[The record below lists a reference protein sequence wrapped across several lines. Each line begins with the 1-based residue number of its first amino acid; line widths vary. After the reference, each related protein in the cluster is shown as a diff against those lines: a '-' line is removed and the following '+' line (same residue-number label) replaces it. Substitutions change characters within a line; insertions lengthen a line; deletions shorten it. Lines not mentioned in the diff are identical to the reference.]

1 MPTLNFLGKDKIIN
15 HYKNVPFHFL
25 DKKYTYPNHQNTTL
39 LNDNLQNNS
48 QHNMLIHGDNL
59 IALKS
64 LLLHYENKIDCIYID
79 PPYNT
84 GNENWVYND
93 NVNSPQIKQ
102 WLNKVVGKEN
112 EDFSRHDKWLC
123 MMYPRL
129 QLLQQLLAENGVIFI
144 SIDDNEVFNLK
155 LICDEIFW
163 SSNFVCNFIWHNKV
177 KPSGNTSLN
186 QKIDIK
192 TEYILCYQKLNFQP
206 NIYENSREE
215 LDKKGYEL
223 KDEYFEKRGF
233 YKLIPLM
240 HVCSASSF
248 KYQKSLDY
256 EIEAPD
262 RTLFNI
268 HLNLEK
274 EKSYCY
280 TWSKTLFEFGKKN
293 GFIEIKKNKNGFWCA
308 YKKMYENCKIDNKK
322 LEIIYKK
329 SGFAYDNL
337 ISGIYSDNG
346 ANELRK
352 IFDGEKVFTF
362 PKPSEL
368 IKHLLQISTRK
379 DSIILDSFIGSG
391 TTAHAVLELNQQDG
405 GNRKFIGIEMLDY
418 AENITA
424 TRIKKVINGYNN
436 KPGTG
441 GSFDYY
447 EIGEKLFD
455 ENKNINTKANIND
468 IKNYIAYSENMQF
481 DNIANANNETYLV
494 SIENNIALF
503 FYYEKNAITC
513 LDFAFLE
520 SIKQQLKQLNNST
533 KIQNL
538 TQIIIYAD
546 SCILTD
552 EQLNNNKIIFK
563 KIPRDIEKIF

>member
-1 MPTLNFLGKDKIIN
+1 MPTLNFIGKEQIVN
-15 HYKNVPFHFL
+15 HHKEVEFYFL
-25 DKKYTYPNHQNTTL
+25 DKKYTYSNNQNTTS

-48 QHNMLIHGDNL
+48 QNNMLIHGDNL
-59 IALKS
+59 LVLKS
-64 LLLHYENKIDCIYID
+64 LLLQYRNKIDCIYID

-93 NVNSPQIKQ
+93 NVNAPQIKQ

-112 EDFSRHDKWLC
+112 EDLSRHDKWLC

-129 QLLQQLLAENGVIFI
+129 KLLQQLLADNGVIFI

-155 LICDEIFW
+155 LICDEIFG
-163 SSNFVCNFIWHNKV
+163 SNNFVCNFIWHNKV

-186 QKIDIK
+186 QKIDTK

-206 NIYENSREE
+206 NIYENSKEE
-215 LDKKGYEL
+215 LFEKGYGL

-256 EIEAPD
+256 EIKAPD
-262 RTLFNI
+262 GNLFSI

-280 TWSKTLFEFGKKN
+280 TWSKKLFEFGNKN

-308 YKKMYENCKIDNKK
+308 YRKMYENCKIDNKK

-337 ISGIYSDNG
+337 ITEIYSDSG

-424 TRIKKVINGYNN
+424 ERIKKVINGYNN
-436 KPGTG
+436 NPGTG

-455 ENKNINTKANIND
+455 DNNNINKNINIKNIQ
-468 IKNYIAYSENMQF
+468 NYIAYTENMNF
-481 DNIANANNETYLV
+481 NNIDDSYLI

-503 FYYEKNAITC
+503 FYYQKNNNTC
-513 LDFAFLE
+513 LDFDFLE
-520 SIKQQLKQLNNST
+520 NVNKKLQQLEKFTET
-533 KIQNL
+533 K
-538 TQIIIYAD
+538 QIIIYAD
-546 SCILTD
+546 KCALT
-552 EQLNNNKIIFK
+552 EQQLKLNKHKIIFK
-563 KIPRDIEKIF
+563 KIPRDIKKIF